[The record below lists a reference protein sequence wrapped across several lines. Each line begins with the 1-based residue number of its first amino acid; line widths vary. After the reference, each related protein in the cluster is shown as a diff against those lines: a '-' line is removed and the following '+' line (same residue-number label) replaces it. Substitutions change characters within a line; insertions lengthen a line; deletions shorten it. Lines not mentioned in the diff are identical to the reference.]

1 MQSLKEEIG
10 MLSRKG
16 GHVLPPKQ
24 PPLPYK
30 QEV

>member
-10 MLSRKG
+10 MLSHKG
-16 GHVLPPKQ
+16 GHVLPPTQ
-24 PPLPYK
+24 PPLPRK